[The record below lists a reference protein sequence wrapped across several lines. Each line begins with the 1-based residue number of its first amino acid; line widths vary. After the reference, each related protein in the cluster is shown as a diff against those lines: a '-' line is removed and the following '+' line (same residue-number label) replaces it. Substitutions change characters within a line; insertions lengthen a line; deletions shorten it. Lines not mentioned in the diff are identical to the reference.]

1 MRRSDE
7 GWPTMTEK
15 DPRRIIITG
24 ATRGIGRALTARF
37 VELGHTV
44 IGCGRSQTGIDQMS
58 ADFGG
63 PHRFDAVDVARW
75 SEVESWAQEVLAA
88 SPPPD
93 LVVNNAGVINR
104 NAPLWQVP
112 ADEFALVLDVN
123 VDGTANVIRAFLPAM
138 IANGRGVIVNMS
150 SGWGGSTS
158 PDVAP
163 YCASKWAV
171 EGLTQALSQELPSG
185 LAAVA
190 VSPGVVDTDML
201 RSCWADSAAACPSP
215 EEWAPGAA
223 EFLLSLTTRH
233 NGQSLSV

>member
-1 MRRSDE
+1 MSESRVVVV
-7 GWPTMTEK
+7 
-15 DPRRIIITG
+15 TG
-24 ATRGIGRALTARF
+24 ATRGIGRALANRL
-37 VELGHTV
+37 VELGHAV
-44 IGCGRSQTGIDQMS
+44 IGCGRSRAGIDELS
-58 ADFGG
+58 IELGD
-63 PHRFDAVDVARW
+63 PHRFDAVDVKEWR
-75 SEVESWAQEVLAA
+75 EVEEWGRAVLSE

-93 LVVNNAGVINR
+93 LLINNAGIINR
-104 NAPLWQVP
+104 NAPLWEVP
-112 ADEFALVLDVN
+112 AEEFSEVLDIN

-150 SGWGGSTS
+150 SGWGRSTS

-163 YCASKWAV
+163 YCASKWAI

-215 EEWAPGAA
+215 DEWAIGATD
-223 EFLLSLTTRH
+223 FLLGLTANQ